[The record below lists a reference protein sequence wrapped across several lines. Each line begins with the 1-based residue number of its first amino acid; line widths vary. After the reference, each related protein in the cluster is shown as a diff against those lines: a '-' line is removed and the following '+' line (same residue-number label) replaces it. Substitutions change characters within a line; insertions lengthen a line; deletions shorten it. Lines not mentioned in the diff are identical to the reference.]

1 MSTKPLPARECPAD
15 GCDGLQIIWLVAW
28 TSVPRVGYESRGVA
42 EVEICGAN
50 PDFEH
55 LSDLIAKWLW
65 YLLSQ
70 VVVLLLIP
78 KVLCRECVKEVEQA
92 KARGPLY
99 QAKIR
104 KQLIPLVFVGRLF
117 MVGAAAW
124 VAYEIAKANE

>member
-1 MSTKPLPARECPAD
+1 M
-15 GCDGLQIIWLVAW
+15 
-28 TSVPRVGYESRGVA
+28 PRVGYESRGVA

-70 VVVLLLIP
+70 VVVLLLLP

-99 QAKIR
+99 QAKAR
-104 KQLIPLVFVGRLF
+104 KNNLRPLVFIGHLF

>member
-1 MSTKPLPARECPAD
+1 M
-15 GCDGLQIIWLVAW
+15 
-28 TSVPRVGYESRGVA
+28 GYALAVRRHVDQRGV
-42 EVEICGAN
+42 
-50 PDFEH
+50 D
-55 LSDLIAKWLW
+55 AKARAADERERIQVLA
-65 YLLSQ
+65 LP
-70 VVVLLLIP
+70 VVVIVLIP